1 MAQEAEGSAGLIG
14 KAQAELNLDGE
25 FDWSSSA
32 TSRSGDIRNGWIWN
46 TSDSSHFGLVKML
59 ALAGVALLALRI
71 WKGRK

>member
-1 MAQEAEGSAGLIG
+1 MSQEGSAGLIG
-14 KAQAELNLDGE
+14 KIEASGQY
-25 FDWSSSA
+25 DWSSAA